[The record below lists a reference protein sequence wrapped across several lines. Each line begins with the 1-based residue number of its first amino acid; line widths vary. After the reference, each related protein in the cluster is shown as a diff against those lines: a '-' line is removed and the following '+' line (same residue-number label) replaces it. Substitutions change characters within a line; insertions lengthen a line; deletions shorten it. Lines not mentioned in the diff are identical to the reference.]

1 MPRTFAS
8 TLSQPQTHC
17 AQLLQQRPTRLHASF
32 YHPSAKR
39 NFQSHAAATPEHRS
53 TEKPGWDGMG
63 TAPMFKIHN
72 GYRPWDAGTPHLTQG
87 GEKEFLV
94 AGTPSAFLLV
104 SDLPTSQCPLRF
116 LCDLLLTVRSLR
128 RGRVCLLSG
137 MPSFILIAL
146 KQESEEPPPSA
157 TNNGSGQTAAL

>member
-8 TLSQPQTHC
+8 TLSQPPNPLC
-17 AQLLQQRPTRLHASF
+17 SAS
-32 YHPSAKR
+32 SATPDTLARFILPPIGEKEFPVPCSR
-39 NFQSHAAATPEHRS
+39 NPGAPEHRK
-53 TEKPGWDGMG
+53 TRLGRHGDGSDVQNPQRLPALG
-63 TAPMFKIHN
+63 H
-72 GYRPWDAGTPHLTQG
+72 GTPHLTQG

>member
-1 MPRTFAS
+1 MPRTLAS

-32 YHPSAKR
+32 LPPIGEKEFPVPCSR
-39 NFQSHAAATPEHRS
+39 NPGAPEHRK
-53 TEKPGWDGMG
+53 TRLGRHGDGSDVQNPQWLPALG
-63 TAPMFKIHN
+63 H
-72 GYRPWDAGTPHLTQG
+72 GTPHLTQG